1 MAGGPRRAA
10 GLTLRS
16 SRGGDKRSIIL
27 LLDTPRRPRIRLFA
41 LLVAALAVVSLTPL
55 LVTDRVLITRNR
67 ESLETMEKK
76 YTARSAS
83 AIADSIA
90 AFYRSTEEQLDTL
103 ADTMKF
109 SQALSGKNPFS
120 TVAASGILPDFV
132 KGRTTFL
139 ALRVIDH
146 EGHGGAIGPANLPTS
161 IDDEFRRGYLDARDG
176 RRYSGNPVQ
185 AAGFPA
191 SVVVLAEP
199 VMGESGES
207 LGVVE
212 GLVSWQPMEKQIEEE
227 ARQEIT
233 VTLLDHD
240 GRILIASKNRPKS
253 RPAGELVGDFRQSPA
268 RLTRAY
274 RSGGQTLLGSIVPV
288 DSPDWVVLVERDQRL
303 AFASVAEMTNQTI
316 FWSLLALGLAIAVGV
331 VMAARLAAP
340 IRALAE
346 QAHDIAE
353 GRYGQ
358 RVEIRGAAEIADLS
372 SSFNRMSGS
381 IERAMTDLQK
391 AARENHELFINSV
404 RALAAAIDAK
414 DPYTRGHSERVAR
427 YAVSIAKA
435 MELRPEEIRK
445 VKLSALLH
453 DVGKIGIDD
462 RILRK
467 PTALTDEEF
476 EVMKLHPSKGAAIMS
491 AIPQLA
497 DVVPGMRH
505 HHEKWEGGGYPDG
518 LKGEEIPLLAR
529 IVSVADTFD
538 AMTTTRPYQK
548 AMEISYVVNRIQS
561 LAGTRF
567 DKRVTDVLLRAYQ
580 NGDLVPI
587 PADAPAIRT
596 VA

>member
-1 MAGGPRRAA
+1 M
-10 GLTLRS
+10 
-16 SRGGDKRSIIL
+16 
-27 LLDTPRRPRIRLFA
+27 
-41 LLVAALAVVSLTPL
+41 AALAVVSLTPL
-55 LVTDRVLITRNR
+55 LITDRVLVGLNR

-83 AIADSIA
+83 AIAELIA
-90 AFYRSTEEQLDTL
+90 TFYRSSEEQLDTL

-109 SQALSGKNPFS
+109 AQALSGKNPFS
-120 TVAASGILPDFV
+120 TAAASGILPDFV

-146 EGHGGAIGPANLPTS
+146 EGHGGAIGPPKLAPV
-161 IDDEFRRGYLDARDG
+161 IDEEFRRGYLEAREG
-176 RRYSGNPVQ
+176 RRYSGNPVR
-185 AAGFPA
+185 APGFPA
-191 SVVVLAEP
+191 SVVALAEP
-199 VMGESGES
+199 VMGESGEN

-212 GLVSWQPMEKQIEEE
+212 GLVSWQPIERQIEDE
-227 ARQEIT
+227 ARQQIT
-233 VTLLDHD
+233 IALLDRE
-240 GRILIASKNRPKS
+240 GNILLASRNRPAS
-253 RPAGELVGDFRQSPA
+253 RPAGNLVTDYRQSPA

-274 RSGGQTLLGSIVPV
+274 LSGGEALLGSIVPV
-288 DSPDWVVLVERDQRL
+288 ESPDWAVLVERDQAL
-303 AFASVAEMTNQTI
+303 AFASVSEMTSQTLL
-316 FWSLLALGLAIAVGV
+316 WSLIALGLAIAVGI
-331 VMAARLAAP
+331 VMAMRLASP

-358 RVEIRGAAEIADLS
+358 RVEVRGAAEIADLS
-372 SSFNRMSGS
+372 SSFNRMSAS
-381 IERAMTDLQK
+381 IESAMTDLKK

-427 YAVSIAKA
+427 YAVSIARA
-435 MELRPEEIRK
+435 MELPAEEVRK
-445 VKLSALLH
+445 VRLSALLH

-476 EVMKLHPSKGAAIMS
+476 EIMKQHPSKGAAIMS
-491 AIPQLA
+491 AIPQLS
-497 DVVPGMRH
+497 DVVPGMKH

-548 AMEISYVVNRIQS
+548 AMEITYVVNRIQS

-567 DKRVTDVLLRAYQ
+567 DKRVTDVLLKAHQ
-580 NGDLVPI
+580 SGDLVPI
-587 PADAPAIRT
+587 PAETAVRT

>member
-1 MAGGPRRAA
+1 M
-10 GLTLRS
+10 
-16 SRGGDKRSIIL
+16 
-27 LLDTPRRPRIRLFA
+27 
-41 LLVAALAVVSLTPL
+41 VSLTPL
-55 LVTDRVLITRNR
+55 LVTDRVLISKNQ

-76 YTARSAS
+76 YTARSAA

-90 AFYRSTEEQLDTL
+90 AFYRSSEEQLETL

-120 TVAASGILPDFV
+120 TTAASGILPDFV
-132 KGRTTFL
+132 KGRSTFL
-139 ALRVIDH
+139 ALRVIDQ
-146 EGHGGAIGPANLPTS
+146 EGEGGSIGPPNLPPA
-161 IDDEFRRGYLDARDG
+161 IEQEFRRGYLEG
-176 RRYSGNPVQ
+176 RQGHRYSGNPVQ
-185 AAGFPA
+185 AKGFA
-191 SVVVLAEP
+191 SGVVVIAEP
-199 VMGESGES
+199 VSGESGENI
-207 LGVVE
+207 GVVE
-212 GLVSWQPMEKQIEEE
+212 GLVSWQPIERQIDEE

-233 VTLLDHD
+233 VTILDRE
-240 GRILIASKNRPKS
+240 GNILFASKNRPAS
-253 RPAGELVGDFRQSPA
+253 RPAGNLVIDYRQSPQQA

-274 RSGGQTLLGSIVPV
+274 RSGGEALLGSIVPV
-288 DSPDWVVLVERDQRL
+288 DAPDWAVLVERDQRL
-303 AFASVAEMTNQTI
+303 AFASVDEMTRQTI
-316 FWSLLALGLAIAVGV
+316 LWSLFALALAIGVGV
-331 VMAARLAAP
+331 VMAIRLASP

-358 RVEIRGAAEIADLS
+358 RVEVRGAAEIADLS
-372 SSFNRMSGS
+372 SSFNRMSES
-381 IERAMTDLQK
+381 IDRAMGDLKK

-427 YAVSIAKA
+427 YAVSIARA
-435 MELRPEEIRK
+435 MELPPEEVRK
-445 VKLSALLH
+445 VRLSALLH

-476 EVMKLHPSKGAAIMS
+476 EVMKTHPVKGAAIMS
-491 AIPQLA
+491 AIPQLS
-497 DVVPGMRH
+497 DVVPGMKH

-548 AMEISYVVNRIQS
+548 AMEISYVIQRIQS

-567 DKRVTDVLLRAYQ
+567 DKRITDVLVKAYR
-580 NGDLVPI
+580 NGDLL
-587 PADAPAIRT
+587 PATADTGASVRT

>member
-1 MAGGPRRAA
+1 
-10 GLTLRS
+10 
-16 SRGGDKRSIIL
+16 
-27 LLDTPRRPRIRLFA
+27 LDTPLRPRIRLFA

-55 LVTDRVLITRNR
+55 LVTDRVLISKNQ

-76 YTARSAS
+76 YTARSAA
-83 AIADSIA
+83 AIADSISS
-90 AFYRSTEEQLDTL
+90 FYRSSEEQLATL

-120 TVAASGILPDFV
+120 TASSSGILPDFV
-132 KGRTTFL
+132 KGRSTFL
-139 ALRVIDH
+139 ALRVIDR
-146 EGHGGAIGPANLPTS
+146 EGVGGSIGPHNLAPA
-161 IDDEFRRGYLDARDG
+161 IEQEFRRGYLEGRDG
-176 RRYSGNPVQ
+176 RRYSGNPVV
-185 AAGFPA
+185 AKGFPA
-191 SVVVLAEP
+191 AVVVIAEP
-199 VMGESGES
+199 VSGESGENI
-207 LGVVE
+207 GVVE
-212 GLVSWQPMEKQIEEE
+212 GLVSWQPIERQIDEE

-233 VTLLDHD
+233 VTLLDRE
-240 GRILIASKNRPKS
+240 GNILFASRNRPSS
-253 RPAGELVGDFRQSPA
+253 RPAGNLVVDYRQSPQQA

-274 RSGGQTLLGSIVPV
+274 RSGGETLLGSIVPV
-288 DSPDWVVLVERDQRL
+288 DAPDWAVLVERDQRL
-303 AFASVAEMTNQTI
+303 AFASVDEMTRQTI
-316 FWSLLALGLAIAVGV
+316 LWSLFALALAIGVGI
-331 VMAARLAAP
+331 VMAIRLASP

-358 RVEIRGAAEIADLS
+358 RVEVRGAAEIADLS
-372 SSFNRMSGS
+372 SSFNRMSES
-381 IERAMTDLQK
+381 IDRAMGDLQK

-427 YAVSIAKA
+427 YAVSIARA
-435 MELRPEEIRK
+435 MELPPEEVRN
-445 VKLSALLH
+445 VRLSALLH

-476 EVMKLHPSKGAAIMS
+476 EVMKTHPVKGAAIMS
-491 AIPQLA
+491 AIPQLS
-497 DVVPGMRH
+497 DVVPGMKH
-505 HHEKWEGGGYPDG
+505 HHEKWEGGGYPDD

-548 AMEISYVVNRIQS
+548 AMEISYVIQRIQS

-567 DKRVTDVLLRAYQ
+567 DKRITDVLVKAYK
-580 NGDLVPI
+580 NGDLLPST
-587 PADAPAIRT
+587 ADTGASVRT

>member
-1 MAGGPRRAA
+1 
-10 GLTLRS
+10 
-16 SRGGDKRSIIL
+16 
-27 LLDTPRRPRIRLFA
+27 LDTPRRPRIRLFA
-41 LLVAALAVVSLTPL
+41 LLVAALAVVSLAPL
-55 LVTDRVLITRNR
+55 LVTDRVLISRNR

-90 AFYRSTEEQLDTL
+90 AFYRSTEDQLDTL

-120 TVAASGILPDFV
+120 TAAASGILPDFV

-139 ALRVIDH
+139 AIRVIDH
-146 EGHGGAIGPANLPTS
+146 EGHGGAIGPANLPPS
-161 IDDEFRRGYLDARDG
+161 IEEEFRRGYLEARDA

-185 AAGFPA
+185 APGFPA
-191 SVVVLAEP
+191 SVVVLGEP
-199 VMGESGES
+199 VLGESGES

-233 VTLLDHD
+233 VTLLDHE
-240 GRILIASKNRPKS
+240 GHVLLASKNRPKS
-253 RPAGELVGDFRQSPA
+253 RPVGDLVTDFRQSPA

-274 RSGGQTLLGSIVPV
+274 RSGGQALLGSIVPV
-288 DSPDWVVLVERDQRL
+288 DSPDWAVLVERDQGL
-303 AFASVAEMTNQTI
+303 AFASVAEMTEQTI
-316 FWSLLALGLAIAVGV
+316 LWSLLALALAISVGV
-331 VMAARLAAP
+331 AMAARLAAP
-340 IRALAE
+340 IRELAK

-353 GRYGQ
+353 GRYG
-358 RVEIRGAAEIADLS
+358 RRAEIRGAAEIADLS
-372 SSFNRMSGS
+372 TSFNRMSDS
-381 IERAMTDLQK
+381 IESAMADLQK
-391 AARENHELFINSV
+391 AAKENHELFINSV

-427 YAVSIAKA
+427 YAASIARA
-435 MELRPEEIRK
+435 MELPPEEVRK
-445 VKLSALLH
+445 VRLSALLH

-476 EVMKLHPSKGAAIMS
+476 EVMKQHPAKGAAIMA
-491 AIPQLA
+491 AIPQLK
-497 DVVPGMRH
+497 DVIPGMRH

-518 LKGEEIPLLAR
+518 LKGEAIPLIAR
-529 IVSVADTFD
+529 VVSVADTFD

-567 DKRVTDVLLRAYQ
+567 DKRITDVLLRAYQ
-580 NGDLVPI
+580 NGDLVPVS
-587 PADAPAIRT
+587 ADAAAIRT

>member
-1 MAGGPRRAA
+1 V
-10 GLTLRS
+10 
-16 SRGGDKRSIIL
+16 
-27 LLDTPRRPRIRLFA
+27 LDIPHRPRLRLFA

-55 LVTDRVLITRNR
+55 LVTDRVLIGKNR

-76 YTARSAS
+76 YTARSAA

-90 AFYRSTEEQLDTL
+90 RFYRSSEEQLDTL
-103 ADTMKF
+103 SDTMKF

-120 TVAASGILPDFV
+120 TAAASGILPDFV

-146 EGHGGAIGPANLPTS
+146 EGHGGAIGPPNLPPS
-161 IDDEFRRGYLDARDG
+161 IDEEFRRGYLDARDG
-176 RRYSGNPVQ
+176 HRYSGNPVQ
-185 AAGFPA
+185 AKGFPA
-191 SVVVLAEP
+191 SVVALAEP
-199 VMGESGES
+199 VMAESGEN

-212 GLVSWQPMEKQIEEE
+212 GLVSWQPIERQIEDES
-227 ARQEIT
+227 RQEIT
-233 VTLLDHD
+233 VTVLDREGNVLL
-240 GRILIASKNRPKS
+240 ASKNRPRG
-253 RPAGELVGDFRQSPA
+253 RPAGELVADFRQSPA

-274 RSGGQTLLGSIVPV
+274 HSGTEALLGSIVPV
-288 DSPDWVVLVERDQRL
+288 DAPDWAVLVERDQRL
-303 AFASVAEMTNQTI
+303 AFASVSEMTNQTI
-316 FWSLLALGLAIAVGV
+316 FWSLLALVLAIAVGV
-331 VMAARLAAP
+331 LMAVRLASP

-358 RVEIRGAAEIADLS
+358 RVEVRGTAEIADLS
-372 SSFNRMSGS
+372 SSFNRMSES
-381 IERAMTDLQK
+381 IERAMTDLKK

-427 YAVSIAKA
+427 YAVSIARA
-435 MELRPEEIRK
+435 MELPPEEIRK
-445 VKLSALLH
+445 VRLSALLH

-476 EVMKLHPSKGAAIMS
+476 ELMKQHPSKGAAIMS
-491 AIPQLA
+491 VIPQLS
-497 DVVPGMRH
+497 DVIPGMKH

-518 LKGEEIPLLAR
+518 LKGEEIPMLAR

-548 AMEISYVVNRIQS
+548 AMELSYVVNRIQS

-567 DKRVTDVLLRAYQ
+567 DQRITDVLRKAYQ
-580 NGDLVPI
+580 NGDLVPFQ
-587 PADAPAIRT
+587 AEAQVRT

>member
-1 MAGGPRRAA
+1 M
-10 GLTLRS
+10 
-16 SRGGDKRSIIL
+16 
-27 LLDTPRRPRIRLFA
+27 DTSLRPRIRLFA

-55 LVTDRVLITRNR
+55 LVTDRVLISWNR

-83 AIADSIA
+83 AIADSIS
-90 AFYRSTEEQLDTL
+90 AFYRSSEEQLETL

-120 TVAASGILPDFV
+120 TTAASGILPDFV
-132 KGRTTFL
+132 KGRSTFL
-139 ALRVIDH
+139 ALRVIDQ
-146 EGHGGAIGPANLPTS
+146 EGQGGAIGPRNLPAAVEQ
-161 IDDEFRRGYLDARDG
+161 EFRRGYLQGRDG
-176 RRYSGNPVQ
+176 QRYSGNPVQ
-185 AAGFPA
+185 APGFSS
-191 SVVVLAEP
+191 SVVVIAEP
-199 VMGESGES
+199 VAGESGENI
-207 LGVVE
+207 GVVE
-212 GLVSWQPMEKQIEEE
+212 GLVSWQPIERQIDEE

-233 VTLLDHD
+233 VALLDHD
-240 GRILIASKNRPKS
+240 GNILLASKNRPAS
-253 RPAGELVGDFRQSPA
+253 RPAGSLFADFRQSPSRV
-268 RLTRAY
+268 RLTRAD
-274 RSGGQTLLGSIVPV
+274 RSAGQSVLGSIVPV
-288 DSPDWVVLVERDQRL
+288 ESPDWAVLVERDQRL
-303 AFASVAEMTNQTI
+303 AFASVDEMTRQTI
-316 FWSLLALGLAIAVGV
+316 FWSLLALGLAIGVGV
-331 VMAARLAAP
+331 VMAIRLASP

-358 RVEIRGAAEIADLS
+358 RVEVRGAAEIADLS
-372 SSFNRMSGS
+372 SSFNRMSES
-381 IERAMTDLQK
+381 IERAMTDLKK

-427 YAVSIAKA
+427 YAVSIARA
-435 MELRPEEIRK
+435 MDLPPEEVRK
-445 VKLSALLH
+445 VRLSALLH

-476 EVMKLHPSKGAAIMS
+476 EVMKTHPAKGAAIMS

-497 DVVPGMRH
+497 DVVPGMKH

-548 AMEISYVVNRIQS
+548 AMEITYVIGRIQS

-567 DKRVTDVLLRAYQ
+567 DKRITDVLVKAYQ
-580 NGDLVPI
+580 NGDLLPST
-587 PADAPAIRT
+587 ADTGSAVRT

>member
-1 MAGGPRRAA
+1 M
-10 GLTLRS
+10 
-16 SRGGDKRSIIL
+16 
-27 LLDTPRRPRIRLFA
+27 
-41 LLVAALAVVSLTPL
+41 AALAVVSLTPL
-55 LVTDRVLITRNR
+55 LITDRVLVGLNR

-83 AIADSIA
+83 AIAELIA
-90 AFYRSTEEQLDTL
+90 TFYRSSEEQLDTL

-109 SQALSGKNPFS
+109 AQALSGKNPFS
-120 TVAASGILPDFV
+120 TAAASGILPDFV

-146 EGHGGAIGPANLPTS
+146 EGHGGAIGPPKLAPV
-161 IDDEFRRGYLDARDG
+161 IDEEFRRGYLEAREG
-176 RRYSGNPVQ
+176 RRYSGNPVR
-185 AAGFPA
+185 APGFPA
-191 SVVVLAEP
+191 SVVALAEP
-199 VMGESGES
+199 VMGESGEN

-212 GLVSWQPMEKQIEEE
+212 GLVSWQPIERQIEDE
-227 ARQEIT
+227 ARQQIT
-233 VTLLDHD
+233 IALLDRE
-240 GRILIASKNRPKS
+240 GNILLASRNRPAS
-253 RPAGELVGDFRQSPA
+253 RPAGNLVTDYRQSPA

-274 RSGGQTLLGSIVPV
+274 LSGGEALLGSIVPV
-288 DSPDWVVLVERDQRL
+288 ESPDWAVLVERDQAL
-303 AFASVAEMTNQTI
+303 AFASVSEMTSQTLL
-316 FWSLLALGLAIAVGV
+316 WSLIALGLAIAVGI
-331 VMAARLAAP
+331 VMAMRLASP

-358 RVEIRGAAEIADLS
+358 RVEVRGAAEIADLS
-372 SSFNRMSGS
+372 SSFNRMSAS
-381 IERAMTDLQK
+381 IESAMTDLKK

-427 YAVSIAKA
+427 YAVSIARA
-435 MELRPEEIRK
+435 MELPAEEVRK
-445 VKLSALLH
+445 VRLSALLH

-476 EVMKLHPSKGAAIMS
+476 EVMKQHPSKGAAIMS
-491 AIPQLA
+491 AIPQLS
-497 DVVPGMRH
+497 DVVPGMKH

-548 AMEISYVVNRIQS
+548 AMEITYVVNRIQS

-567 DKRVTDVLLRAYQ
+567 DKRVTDVLLKAHQ
-580 NGDLVPI
+580 SGDLVPI
-587 PADAPAIRT
+587 PAETAVRT

>member
-1 MAGGPRRAA
+1 M
-10 GLTLRS
+10 
-16 SRGGDKRSIIL
+16 
-27 LLDTPRRPRIRLFA
+27 
-41 LLVAALAVVSLTPL
+41 VSLTPL
-55 LVTDRVLITRNR
+55 LVTDRVLISKNQ

-83 AIADSIA
+83 AIADSISS
-90 AFYRSTEEQLDTL
+90 FYRSSEEQLETL

-120 TVAASGILPDFV
+120 TAAASGILPDFV
-132 KGRTTFL
+132 KGRSTFL
-139 ALRVIDH
+139 ALRVIDQ
-146 EGHGGAIGPANLPTS
+146 EGQGGAIGPPNLPPT
-161 IDDEFRRGYLDARDG
+161 IEQEFRRGYLDGRDG
-176 RRYSGNPVQ
+176 RRYSGNPVN
-185 AAGFPA
+185 ARGFPSA
-191 SVVVLAEP
+191 VVVIAEP
-199 VMGESGES
+199 VSGESGEKI
-207 LGVVE
+207 GVVE
-212 GLVSWQPMEKQIEEE
+212 GLVSWQPIERQIDEE

-233 VTLLDHD
+233 VTLLDRE
-240 GRILIASKNRPKS
+240 GNILFASKNRPPS
-253 RPAGELVGDFRQSPA
+253 RPAGNLVIDYRQSPQQS

-274 RSGGQTLLGSIVPV
+274 LSGGEALLGSIVPV
-288 DSPDWVVLVERDQRL
+288 ESPDWAVLVERDQRL
-303 AFASVAEMTNQTI
+303 AFASVDQMTRQTI
-316 FWSLLALGLAIAVGV
+316 LWSLFALALAIGVGV
-331 VMAARLAAP
+331 VMAIRLASP

-358 RVEIRGAAEIADLS
+358 RVEVRGAAEIADLS
-372 SSFNRMSGS
+372 SSFNRMSES
-381 IERAMTDLQK
+381 IDRAMGDLKK

-427 YAVSIAKA
+427 YAVSIARA
-435 MELRPEEIRK
+435 MELPPEEVRK
-445 VKLSALLH
+445 VRLSALLH

-467 PTALTDEEF
+467 PTALTDDEF
-476 EVMKLHPSKGAAIMS
+476 EVMKTHPVKGAAIMS

-497 DVVPGMRH
+497 DVVPGMKH

-548 AMEISYVVNRIQS
+548 AMEISYVIQRIQS

-567 DKRVTDVLLRAYQ
+567 DKRITDVLVKAYK
-580 NGDLVPI
+580 NGDLLPST
-587 PADAPAIRT
+587 ADTASSVRT

>member
-1 MAGGPRRAA
+1 
-10 GLTLRS
+10 
-16 SRGGDKRSIIL
+16 
-27 LLDTPRRPRIRLFA
+27 LDTSRRPRLRLFA

-55 LVTDRVLITRNR
+55 LITDRVLVGLNR

-83 AIADSIA
+83 AIAELIA
-90 AFYRSTEEQLDTL
+90 TFYRSSEEQLDTL

-109 SQALSGKNPFS
+109 AQALSGKNPFS
-120 TVAASGILPDFV
+120 TAAASGILPDFV

-146 EGHGGAIGPANLPTS
+146 EGHGGAIGPAKLPAVV
-161 IDDEFRRGYLDARDG
+161 DEEFRRGYLEAREG
-176 RRYSGNPVQ
+176 RRYSGNPVR
-185 AAGFPA
+185 APGFPA
-191 SVVVLAEP
+191 SVVALAEP
-199 VMGESGES
+199 VMGESGEN

-212 GLVSWQPMEKQIEEE
+212 GLVSWQPIERQIEDE
-227 ARQEIT
+227 ARQQIAIA
-233 VTLLDHD
+233 LLDRE
-240 GRILIASKNRPKS
+240 GNILLASRNRPAS
-253 RPAGELVGDFRQSPA
+253 RPAGNLVTDYRQSPA

-274 RSGGQTLLGSIVPV
+274 LSGGEALLGSIVPV
-288 DSPDWVVLVERDQRL
+288 ESPDWAVLVERDQAL
-303 AFASVAEMTNQTI
+303 AFASVSEMTNQTI
-316 FWSLLALGLAIAVGV
+316 LWSLIALGLAIAVGI
-331 VMAARLAAP
+331 VMAMRLASP

-358 RVEIRGAAEIADLS
+358 RVEVRGAAEIADLS
-372 SSFNRMSGS
+372 SSFNRMSAS
-381 IERAMTDLQK
+381 IESAMTDLKK

-427 YAVSIAKA
+427 YAVSIARA
-435 MELRPEEIRK
+435 MELPPEEVRK
-445 VKLSALLH
+445 VRLSALLH

-476 EVMKLHPSKGAAIMS
+476 EVMKQHPSKGAAIMS

-497 DVVPGMRH
+497 DVVPGMKH

-548 AMEISYVVNRIQS
+548 AMEITFVVNRIQS

-567 DKRVTDVLLRAYQ
+567 DRRVTDVLLKAHQ
-580 NGDLVPI
+580 SGELVPV
-587 PADAPAIRT
+587 PAETAVRT

>member
-1 MAGGPRRAA
+1 
-10 GLTLRS
+10 
-16 SRGGDKRSIIL
+16 
-27 LLDTPRRPRIRLFA
+27 LDTPIRPRIRLFA

-55 LVTDRVLITRNR
+55 LVTDRVLISKNQ

-76 YTARSAS
+76 YTARSAAALAD
-83 AIADSIA
+83 AISS
-90 AFYRSTEEQLDTL
+90 FYRSSEEQLATL

-120 TVAASGILPDFV
+120 TAASSGILPDFV
-132 KGRTTFL
+132 KGRSTFL
-139 ALRVIDH
+139 ALRVIDR
-146 EGHGGAIGPANLPTS
+146 EGEGGSIGPPNLAPA
-161 IDDEFRRGYLDARDG
+161 IEQEFRRGYLEGREG
-176 RRYSGNPVQ
+176 RRYSGNPVV
-185 AAGFPA
+185 AKGFPA
-191 SVVVLAEP
+191 AVVAIAEP
-199 VMGESGES
+199 VSGESGENI
-207 LGVVE
+207 GVVE
-212 GLVSWQPMEKQIEEE
+212 GLVSWLPIERQIDEE

-233 VTLLDHD
+233 VTLLDRE
-240 GRILIASKNRPKS
+240 GNILFASKNRPPS
-253 RPAGELVGDFRQSPA
+253 RPAGNLVVDYRQSPQQA

-274 RSGGQTLLGSIVPV
+274 RSAGELLLGSIVPV
-288 DSPDWVVLVERDQRL
+288 DAPDWAVLVERDQHL
-303 AFASVAEMTNQTI
+303 AFASVDEMTRQTI
-316 FWSLLALGLAIAVGV
+316 LWSLFALVLAIGVGI
-331 VMAARLAAP
+331 VMAIRLASP

-358 RVEIRGAAEIADLS
+358 RVEVRGAAEIADLS
-372 SSFNRMSGS
+372 SSFNRMSES
-381 IERAMTDLQK
+381 IDRAMGDLKK

-427 YAVSIAKA
+427 YAVSIARA
-435 MELRPEEIRK
+435 MELPPEEVRK
-445 VKLSALLH
+445 VRLSALLH

-467 PTALTDEEF
+467 PTALTDDEF
-476 EVMKLHPSKGAAIMS
+476 EVMKTHPVKGAAIMS

-497 DVVPGMRH
+497 DVVPGMKH

-518 LKGEEIPLLAR
+518 LKGEKIPLLAR

-548 AMEISYVVNRIQS
+548 AMEISYVIQRIQS

-567 DKRVTDVLLRAYQ
+567 DKRITDVLVKAYR
-580 NGDLVPI
+580 NGDLLPSTVDTG
-587 PADAPAIRT
+587 ASVRT

>member
-1 MAGGPRRAA
+1 
-10 GLTLRS
+10 
-16 SRGGDKRSIIL
+16 
-27 LLDTPRRPRIRLFA
+27 
-41 LLVAALAVVSLTPL
+41 VVSLTPL
-55 LVTDRVLITRNR
+55 LITDRVLIGQNR

-76 YTARSAS
+76 YTARSAA
-83 AIADSIA
+83 AIAELIA
-90 AFYRSTEEQLDTL
+90 TFYRSSEEQLDTL

-120 TVAASGILPDFV
+120 TAAASGILPDFV

-146 EGHGGAIGPANLPTS
+146 EGHGGAIGPPNLPPS
-161 IDDEFRRGYLDARDG
+161 IDEEFRRGYLAARDG

-185 AAGFPA
+185 AHGFPA
-191 SVVVLAEP
+191 SVVALAEP
-199 VMGESGES
+199 VMGESGEN

-212 GLVSWQPMEKQIEEE
+212 GLVSWQPIEKQIEDE
-227 ARQEIT
+227 ARQQIT
-233 VTLLDHD
+233 VALLDRE
-240 GRILIASKNRPKS
+240 GNILLSSRNRPSS
-253 RPAGELVGDFRQSPA
+253 RPAGTLVTDYRQSPA

-274 RSGGQTLLGSIVPV
+274 RSNGEFLLGSIVPV
-288 DSPDWVVLVERDQRL
+288 ESPDWAVLVERDQAL
-303 AFASVAEMTNQTI
+303 AFASVSQMTRQTLL
-316 FWSLLALGLAIAVGV
+316 WSLIALGLAITVGII
-331 VMAARLAAP
+331 MAMRLASP

-358 RVEIRGAAEIADLS
+358 RVEVRGAAEIADLS
-372 SSFNRMSGS
+372 SSFNRMSAS
-381 IERAMTDLQK
+381 IESAMTDLQK

-427 YAVSIAKA
+427 YAVSIARA
-435 MELRPEEIRK
+435 MELRPEEVRK
-445 VKLSALLH
+445 VRLSALLH

-476 EVMKLHPSKGAAIMS
+476 EVMKQHPSKGAAIMS
-491 AIPQLA
+491 AIPQLS
-497 DVVPGMRH
+497 DVVPGMKH

-518 LKGEEIPLLAR
+518 LKGEDIPLLAR

-548 AMEISYVVNRIQS
+548 AMEISYVVGRIQS

-567 DKRVTDVLLRAYQ
+567 DKRITDVLLKAYE
-580 NGDLVPI
+580 NGDLVPVSTDT
-587 PADAPAIRT
+587 AVRT

>member
-1 MAGGPRRAA
+1 MPGSGTPDPAPIRPVR
-10 GLTLRS
+10 
-16 SRGGDKRSIIL
+16 RSIIHS
-27 LLDTPRRPRIRLFA
+27 LDTSRRPRLRLFA

-55 LVTDRVLITRNR
+55 LITDRVLVGLNR

-83 AIADSIA
+83 AIAELIA
-90 AFYRSTEEQLDTL
+90 TFYRSSEEQLDTL

-109 SQALSGKNPFS
+109 AQALSGKNPFS
-120 TVAASGILPDFV
+120 TAAASGILPDFV

-146 EGHGGAIGPANLPTS
+146 EGHGGAIGPAKLPAVV
-161 IDDEFRRGYLDARDG
+161 DEEFRRGYLEAREG
-176 RRYSGNPVQ
+176 RRYSGNPVR
-185 AAGFPA
+185 APGFPA
-191 SVVVLAEP
+191 SVVALAEP
-199 VMGESGES
+199 VMGESGEN

-212 GLVSWQPMEKQIEEE
+212 GLVSWQPIERQIEDE
-227 ARQEIT
+227 ARQQIAIA
-233 VTLLDHD
+233 LLDRE
-240 GRILIASKNRPKS
+240 GNILLASRNRPAS
-253 RPAGELVGDFRQSPA
+253 RPAGNLVTDYRQSPA

-274 RSGGQTLLGSIVPV
+274 LSGGEALLGSIVPV
-288 DSPDWVVLVERDQRL
+288 ESPDWAVLVERDQAL
-303 AFASVAEMTNQTI
+303 AFASVSEMTNQTI
-316 FWSLLALGLAIAVGV
+316 LWSLIALGLAIAVGI
-331 VMAARLAAP
+331 VMAMRLASP

-358 RVEIRGAAEIADLS
+358 RVEVRGAAEIADLS
-372 SSFNRMSGS
+372 SSFNRMSAS
-381 IERAMTDLQK
+381 IESAMTDLKK

-427 YAVSIAKA
+427 YAVSIARA
-435 MELRPEEIRK
+435 MELPPEEVRK
-445 VKLSALLH
+445 VRLSALLH

-476 EVMKLHPSKGAAIMS
+476 EVMKQHPSKGAAIMS

-497 DVVPGMRH
+497 DVVPGMKH

-548 AMEISYVVNRIQS
+548 AMEITFVVNRIQS

-567 DKRVTDVLLRAYQ
+567 DRRVTDVLLKAHQ
-580 NGDLVPI
+580 SGELVPV
-587 PADAPAIRT
+587 PAETAVRT

>member
-1 MAGGPRRAA
+1 
-10 GLTLRS
+10 
-16 SRGGDKRSIIL
+16 
-27 LLDTPRRPRIRLFA
+27 
-41 LLVAALAVVSLTPL
+41 VVSLTPL
-55 LVTDRVLITRNR
+55 LVTDRVLIARNR

-76 YTARSAS
+76 YTARSAA
-83 AIADSIA
+83 AIADSIS
-90 AFYRSTEEQLDTL
+90 AFYRSSEEQLDTL

-120 TVAASGILPDFV
+120 TAAASGILPDFV
-132 KGRTTFL
+132 KGRSTFL

-146 EGHGGAIGPANLPTS
+146 EGQGGAIGPPSLPAA
-161 IDDEFRRGYLDARDG
+161 IDQEFRRGYLEAREG
-176 RRYSGNPVQ
+176 GRYSGYPVQ
-185 AAGFPA
+185 AKGFA
-191 SVVVLAEP
+191 TSVVVIAEP
-199 VMGESGES
+199 VSGESGENI
-207 LGVVE
+207 GVVE
-212 GLVSWQPMEKQIEEE
+212 GLVSWEPIERQIEEE

-233 VTLLDHD
+233 VAILDRDGNILLS
-240 GRILIASKNRPKS
+240 SKNRPAS
-253 RPAGELVGDFRQSPA
+253 RPAGSLVADYRQSPA

-274 RSGGQTLLGSIVPV
+274 RSGGQALLGSIVPV
-288 DSPDWVVLVERDQRL
+288 DAPDWAVLVERDQRL
-303 AFASVAEMTNQTI
+303 AFASVDEMTRQTI
-316 FWSLLALGLAIAVGV
+316 LWSLLALGLAIGVGV
-331 VMAARLAAP
+331 VMAMRLASP

-358 RVEIRGAAEIADLS
+358 RVEVRGAAEIADLS
-372 SSFNRMSGS
+372 SSFNRMSES
-381 IERAMTDLQK
+381 IERAMTDLKK

-427 YAVSIAKA
+427 YAVSIARA
-435 MELRPEEIRK
+435 MDLAPEEVRK
-445 VKLSALLH
+445 VRLSALLH

-467 PTALTDEEF
+467 PTALTDDEF
-476 EVMKLHPSKGAAIMS
+476 EVMKTHPAKGAAIMS
-491 AIPQLA
+491 AIPQLS
-497 DVVPGMRH
+497 DVVPGMKH

-548 AMEISYVVNRIQS
+548 AMAITYVIDRIQS

-567 DKRVTDVLLRAYQ
+567 DKRITDVLVKAYQ
-580 NGDLVPI
+580 NGDLL
-587 PADAPAIRT
+587 PATGDTGTAAVRT

>member
-1 MAGGPRRAA
+1 
-10 GLTLRS
+10 
-16 SRGGDKRSIIL
+16 
-27 LLDTPRRPRIRLFA
+27 LDTPLRPRIRLFA

-55 LVTDRVLITRNR
+55 LVTDRVLISKNQ

-76 YTARSAS
+76 YTARSAA
-83 AIADSIA
+83 AIADSISS
-90 AFYRSTEEQLDTL
+90 FYRSSEEQLATL

-120 TVAASGILPDFV
+120 TASSSGILPDFV
-132 KGRTTFL
+132 KGRSTFL
-139 ALRVIDH
+139 ALRVIDR
-146 EGHGGAIGPANLPTS
+146 EGVGGSIGPPNLAPA
-161 IDDEFRRGYLDARDG
+161 IEQEFRRGYLEGRDG
-176 RRYSGNPVQ
+176 RRYSGNPVV
-185 AAGFPA
+185 AKGFPA
-191 SVVVLAEP
+191 AVVVIAEP
-199 VMGESGES
+199 VSGESGENI
-207 LGVVE
+207 GVVE
-212 GLVSWQPMEKQIEEE
+212 GLVSWQPIERQIDEE

-233 VTLLDHD
+233 VTLLDRE
-240 GRILIASKNRPKS
+240 GNILFASRNRPSS
-253 RPAGELVGDFRQSPA
+253 RPAGNLVVDYRQSPQQA

-274 RSGGQTLLGSIVPV
+274 RSGGETLLGSIVPV
-288 DSPDWVVLVERDQRL
+288 DAPDWAVLVERDQRL
-303 AFASVAEMTNQTI
+303 AFASVDEMTRQTI
-316 FWSLLALGLAIAVGV
+316 LWSLFALALAIGVGI
-331 VMAARLAAP
+331 VMAIRLASP

-358 RVEIRGAAEIADLS
+358 RVEVRGAAEIADLS
-372 SSFNRMSGS
+372 SSFNRMSES
-381 IERAMTDLQK
+381 IDRAMGDLQK

-427 YAVSIAKA
+427 YAVSIARA
-435 MELRPEEIRK
+435 MELPPEEVRK
-445 VKLSALLH
+445 VRLSALLH

-476 EVMKLHPSKGAAIMS
+476 EVMKTHPVKGAAIMS
-491 AIPQLA
+491 AIPQLS
-497 DVVPGMRH
+497 DVVPGMKH
-505 HHEKWEGGGYPDG
+505 HHEKWEGGGYPDD
-518 LKGEEIPLLAR
+518 LKGEEIPLLPR

-548 AMEISYVVNRIQS
+548 AMEISYVIQRIQS

-567 DKRVTDVLLRAYQ
+567 DKRITDVLVKAYK
-580 NGDLVPI
+580 NGDLLPST
-587 PADAPAIRT
+587 ADTGASVRT

>member
-1 MAGGPRRAA
+1 
-10 GLTLRS
+10 
-16 SRGGDKRSIIL
+16 
-27 LLDTPRRPRIRLFA
+27 LDTSRRPRLRLFA

-55 LVTDRVLITRNR
+55 LITDRVLVGLNR

-83 AIADSIA
+83 AIAELIA
-90 AFYRSTEEQLDTL
+90 TFYRSSEEQLDTL

-109 SQALSGKNPFS
+109 AQALSGKNPFS
-120 TVAASGILPDFV
+120 TAAASGILPDFV

-146 EGHGGAIGPANLPTS
+146 EGHGGAIGPAKLPAVV
-161 IDDEFRRGYLDARDG
+161 DEEFRRGYLEAREG
-176 RRYSGNPVQ
+176 RRYSGNPVR
-185 AAGFPA
+185 APGFPA
-191 SVVVLAEP
+191 SVVALAEP
-199 VMGESGES
+199 VMGESGEN

-212 GLVSWQPMEKQIEEE
+212 GLVSWQPIERQIADE
-227 ARQEIT
+227 ARQQIT
-233 VTLLDHD
+233 IALLDRE
-240 GRILIASKNRPKS
+240 GNILLASRNRPAS
-253 RPAGELVGDFRQSPA
+253 RPAGNLVTDYRQSPA

-274 RSGGQTLLGSIVPV
+274 LSGGEALLGSIVPV
-288 DSPDWVVLVERDQRL
+288 ESPDWAVLVERDQAL
-303 AFASVAEMTNQTI
+303 AFASVSEMTNQTI
-316 FWSLLALGLAIAVGV
+316 LWSLIALGLAIAVGI
-331 VMAARLAAP
+331 VMAMRLASP

-358 RVEIRGAAEIADLS
+358 RVEVRGAAEIADLS
-372 SSFNRMSGS
+372 SSFNRMSAS
-381 IERAMTDLQK
+381 IESAMTDLKK

-427 YAVSIAKA
+427 YAVSIARA
-435 MELRPEEIRK
+435 MELPPEEVRK
-445 VKLSALLH
+445 VRLSALLH

-476 EVMKLHPSKGAAIMS
+476 EVMKQHPSKGAAIMS

-497 DVVPGMRH
+497 DVVPGMKH

-529 IVSVADTFD
+529 IVTVADTFD

-548 AMEISYVVNRIQS
+548 AMEITYVVNRIQS

-567 DKRVTDVLLRAYQ
+567 DKRITDVLLKAHQ
-580 NGDLVPI
+580 SGELVPI
-587 PADAPAIRT
+587 PAETAVRT

>member
-1 MAGGPRRAA
+1 M
-10 GLTLRS
+10 
-16 SRGGDKRSIIL
+16 
-27 LLDTPRRPRIRLFA
+27 
-41 LLVAALAVVSLTPL
+41 VSLTPL
-55 LVTDRVLITRNR
+55 LVTDRVLISQNR

-76 YTARSAS
+76 YTARSA
-83 AIADSIA
+83 AGIADSIS
-90 AFYRSTEEQLDTL
+90 AFYRSSEEQLATL

-120 TVAASGILPDFV
+120 TTAASGILPDFV
-132 KGRTTFL
+132 KGRSTFL
-139 ALRVIDH
+139 ALRVIDQ
-146 EGHGGAIGPANLPTS
+146 EGQGGAIGPPNLPPA
-161 IDDEFRRGYLDARDG
+161 IEQEFRRGYLEGRDG
-176 RRYSGNPVQ
+176 RRYSSNPVQ
-185 AAGFPA
+185 ARGFA
-191 SVVVLAEP
+191 SSVVVIAEP
-199 VMGESGES
+199 VSGESGETI
-207 LGVVE
+207 GVVE
-212 GLVSWQPMEKQIEEE
+212 GLVSWQPIERQIEEE

-233 VTLLDHD
+233 VALLDHE
-240 GRILIASKNRPKS
+240 GNILLASKNRPAS
-253 RPAGELVGDFRQSPA
+253 RPAGNLVADYRQSPA

-274 RSGGQTLLGSIVPV
+274 RSGGEALLGSIVPV
-288 DSPDWVVLVERDQRL
+288 EAPDWAVLVERDQRL
-303 AFASVAEMTNQTI
+303 AFASVDEMTRQTI
-316 FWSLLALGLAIAVGV
+316 FWSLLALALAIGVGV
-331 VMAARLAAP
+331 VVAMRLASP

-346 QAHDIAE
+346 QAHEIAE
-353 GRYGQ
+353 GRYGH
-358 RVEIRGAAEIADLS
+358 RAEVRGAAEIADLS
-372 SSFNRMSGS
+372 SSFNRMSES
-381 IERAMTDLQK
+381 IERAMADLKK

-427 YAVSIAKA
+427 YAVSIARA
-435 MELRPEEIRK
+435 MELPPEEVRK
-445 VKLSALLH
+445 VRLSALLH

-476 EVMKLHPSKGAAIMS
+476 EVMKTHPAKGAAIMS

-497 DVVPGMRH
+497 DVVPGMKH

-548 AMEISYVVNRIQS
+548 AMQITYVINRIQS

-567 DKRVTDVLLRAYQ
+567 DRRITDVLVKAYQ
-580 NGDLVPI
+580 NGDLL
-587 PADAPAIRT
+587 PATADTGSAVRT

>member
-1 MAGGPRRAA
+1 
-10 GLTLRS
+10 
-16 SRGGDKRSIIL
+16 
-27 LLDTPRRPRIRLFA
+27 
-41 LLVAALAVVSLTPL
+41 VAALAVVSLTPL
-55 LVTDRVLITRNR
+55 LITDRVLVGLNR

-83 AIADSIA
+83 AIAELIA
-90 AFYRSTEEQLDTL
+90 TFYRSSEEQLDTL

-109 SQALSGKNPFS
+109 AQALSGKNPFS
-120 TVAASGILPDFV
+120 TAAASGILPDFV

-146 EGHGGAIGPANLPTS
+146 EGHGGAIGPPTLAPA
-161 IDDEFRRGYLDARDG
+161 IDEEFRRGYLEAREG
-176 RRYSGNPVQ
+176 RRYSGNPVR
-185 AAGFPA
+185 APGFPA
-191 SVVVLAEP
+191 SVVALAEP
-199 VMGESGES
+199 VMGESGEN

-212 GLVSWQPMEKQIEEE
+212 GLVSWQPIERQIEDE
-227 ARQEIT
+227 ARQQIAIA
-233 VTLLDHD
+233 LLDRE
-240 GRILIASKNRPKS
+240 GNILLASRNRPAS
-253 RPAGELVGDFRQSPA
+253 RPAGNLVTDYRQSPA

-274 RSGGQTLLGSIVPV
+274 LSGGEALLGSIVPV
-288 DSPDWVVLVERDQRL
+288 ESPDWAVLVERDQAL
-303 AFASVAEMTNQTI
+303 AFASVSEMTNQTLL
-316 FWSLLALGLAIAVGV
+316 WSLIALGLAIAVGI
-331 VMAARLAAP
+331 VMAMRLASP

-358 RVEIRGAAEIADLS
+358 RVEVRGAAEIADLS
-372 SSFNRMSGS
+372 SSFNRMSAS
-381 IERAMTDLQK
+381 IESAMTDLKK

-427 YAVSIAKA
+427 YAVSIARA
-435 MELRPEEIRK
+435 MELPAEEVRK
-445 VKLSALLH
+445 VRLSALLH

-476 EVMKLHPSKGAAIMS
+476 EIMKLHPGKGAAIMS
-491 AIPQLA
+491 AIPQLS
-497 DVVPGMRH
+497 DVVPGMKH

-567 DKRVTDVLLRAYQ
+567 DKRVTDVLRKAHQ
-580 NGDLVPI
+580 SGDLVPI
-587 PADAPAIRT
+587 PAETAVRT

>member
-1 MAGGPRRAA
+1 M
-10 GLTLRS
+10 
-16 SRGGDKRSIIL
+16 
-27 LLDTPRRPRIRLFA
+27 DTSRRPRIGLFA

-55 LVTDRVLITRNR
+55 LITDRVLIGQNR

-76 YTARSAS
+76 YTARSAA
-83 AIADSIA
+83 AIGELIA
-90 AFYRSTEEQLDTL
+90 TFYRSSEEQLDTL

-120 TVAASGILPDFV
+120 TAAASGILPDFV

-146 EGHGGAIGPANLPTS
+146 EGHGGAIGPPNLPPA
-161 IDDEFRRGYLDARDG
+161 IDDEFRRGYLEAREG

-185 AAGFPA
+185 ARGFPA
-191 SVVVLAEP
+191 SVVTLAEP
-199 VMGESGES
+199 VMGESGEN

-212 GLVSWQPMEKQIEEE
+212 GLVSWQPIERQIEDE

-233 VTLLDHD
+233 VTLLDGD
-240 GRILIASKNRPKS
+240 GNILIASKNRPPG
-253 RPAGELVGDFRQSPA
+253 RPRGSLFTDFRQSPARA

-274 RSGGQTLLGSIVPV
+274 RSGGEALLGSIVPV
-288 DSPDWVVLVERDQRL
+288 ESPDWAVLVERNQAL
-303 AFASVAEMTNQTI
+303 AFASVSQMTRQTI
-316 FWSLLALGLAIAVGV
+316 FWSLVALGLAIAVGI
-331 VMAARLAAP
+331 VMAMRLASP

-358 RVEIRGAAEIADLS
+358 RVEVRGAAEIADLS
-372 SSFNRMSGS
+372 SSFNRMSES
-381 IERAMTDLQK
+381 IESAMTDLQK

-427 YAVSIAKA
+427 YAVSIARA
-435 MELRPEEIRK
+435 MELPAEEVRK
-445 VKLSALLH
+445 VRLSALLH

-476 EVMKLHPSKGAAIMS
+476 EIMKQHPSKGAAIMS
-491 AIPQLA
+491 AIPQLS
-497 DVVPGMRH
+497 DVVPGMKH

-518 LKGEEIPLLAR
+518 LKGEAIPLLAR

-548 AMEISYVVNRIQS
+548 AMALSYVVDRIQS

-567 DKRVTDVLLRAYQ
+567 DKRITDVLLKAYQ
-580 NGDLVPI
+580 SGDLVPI
-587 PADAPAIRT
+587 PTETAVRT

>member
-1 MAGGPRRAA
+1 M
-10 GLTLRS
+10 
-16 SRGGDKRSIIL
+16 
-27 LLDTPRRPRIRLFA
+27 
-41 LLVAALAVVSLTPL
+41 VSLTPL
-55 LVTDRVLITRNR
+55 LVTDRVLISQNR

-76 YTARSAS
+76 YTARSA
-83 AIADSIA
+83 AGIADSIS
-90 AFYRSTEEQLDTL
+90 AFYRSSEEQLATL

-120 TVAASGILPDFV
+120 TTAASGILPDFV
-132 KGRTTFL
+132 KGRSTFL
-139 ALRVIDH
+139 ALRVIDQ
-146 EGHGGAIGPANLPTS
+146 EGQGGAIGPPNLPPA
-161 IDDEFRRGYLDARDG
+161 IEQEFRRGYLEGRDG
-176 RRYSGNPVQ
+176 RRYSSNPVQ
-185 AAGFPA
+185 ARGFA
-191 SVVVLAEP
+191 SSVVVIAEP
-199 VMGESGES
+199 VSGESGETI
-207 LGVVE
+207 GVVE
-212 GLVSWQPMEKQIEEE
+212 GLVSWQPIERQIEEE

-233 VTLLDHD
+233 VALLDHE
-240 GRILIASKNRPKS
+240 GNILLASKNRPSS
-253 RPAGELVGDFRQSPA
+253 RPAGNLVADYRQSPA

-274 RSGGQTLLGSIVPV
+274 RSGGEALLGSIVPV
-288 DSPDWVVLVERDQRL
+288 EAPDWAVLVERDQRL
-303 AFASVAEMTNQTI
+303 AFASVDEMTRQTI
-316 FWSLLALGLAIAVGV
+316 FWSLLALALAIGVGV
-331 VMAARLAAP
+331 VVAIRLASP

-346 QAHDIAE
+346 QAHEIAE
-353 GRYGQ
+353 GRYGH
-358 RVEIRGAAEIADLS
+358 RAEVRGAAEIADLS
-372 SSFNRMSGS
+372 SSFNRMSES
-381 IERAMTDLQK
+381 IERAMADLKK

-427 YAVSIAKA
+427 YAVSIARA
-435 MELRPEEIRK
+435 MELPPEEVRK
-445 VKLSALLH
+445 VRLSALLH

-476 EVMKLHPSKGAAIMS
+476 EVMKTHPAKGAAIMS

-497 DVVPGMRH
+497 DVVPGMKH

-548 AMEISYVVNRIQS
+548 AMQITYVINRIQS

-567 DKRVTDVLLRAYQ
+567 DRRITDVLVKAYQ
-580 NGDLVPI
+580 NGDLL
-587 PADAPAIRT
+587 PATADTGSAVRT

>member
-1 MAGGPRRAA
+1 M
-10 GLTLRS
+10 
-16 SRGGDKRSIIL
+16 
-27 LLDTPRRPRIRLFA
+27 RLFA

-55 LVTDRVLITRNR
+55 LITDRVLISQNR

-76 YTARSAS
+76 YTARSAA
-83 AIADSIA
+83 AIAELIA
-90 AFYRSTEEQLDTL
+90 TFYRSSEEQLDTL
-103 ADTMKF
+103 SDTMKF

-120 TVAASGILPDFV
+120 TAAASGILPDFV

-146 EGHGGAIGPANLPTS
+146 EGHGGAIGPANLPPA
-161 IDDEFRRGYLDARDG
+161 IDEEFRRGYLAARDG

-185 AAGFPA
+185 ARGFPA
-191 SVVVLAEP
+191 SVVALAEP
-199 VMGESGES
+199 VMGESGEN

-212 GLVSWQPMEKQIEEE
+212 GLVSWQPIEKQIEDE
-227 ARQEIT
+227 ARQQIT
-233 VTLLDHD
+233 VALLDRE
-240 GRILIASKNRPKS
+240 GNILLSSKNRPPS
-253 RPAGELVGDFRQSPA
+253 RPAGTLVTDYRQSPA

-274 RSGGQTLLGSIVPV
+274 RSNGEALLGSIVPV
-288 DSPDWVVLVERDQRL
+288 ESPDWAVLVERDQAL
-303 AFASVAEMTNQTI
+303 AFASVSQMTSQTLL
-316 FWSLLALGLAIAVGV
+316 WSLIALGLAIAVGI
-331 VMAARLAAP
+331 VMAMRLASP

-358 RVEIRGAAEIADLS
+358 RVEVRGAAEIADLS
-372 SSFNRMSGS
+372 SSFNRMSAS
-381 IERAMTDLQK
+381 IESAMTDLQK

-427 YAVSIAKA
+427 YAVSIARA
-435 MELRPEEIRK
+435 MELPPEEVRK
-445 VKLSALLH
+445 VRLSALLH

-476 EVMKLHPSKGAAIMS
+476 EVMKQHPSKGAAIMS
-491 AIPQLA
+491 AIPQLS
-497 DVVPGMRH
+497 DVVPGMKH

-548 AMEISYVVNRIQS
+548 AMEITYVVNRIQS

-567 DKRVTDVLLRAYQ
+567 DKRITDVLLKAHQ

-587 PADAPAIRT
+587 PVETAVRT

>member
-1 MAGGPRRAA
+1 
-10 GLTLRS
+10 
-16 SRGGDKRSIIL
+16 
-27 LLDTPRRPRIRLFA
+27 LDTSRRPRLRLFA

-55 LVTDRVLITRNR
+55 LITDRVLVGLNR

-83 AIADSIA
+83 AIAELIA
-90 AFYRSTEEQLDTL
+90 TFYRSSEEQLDTL

-109 SQALSGKNPFS
+109 AQALSGKNPFS
-120 TVAASGILPDFV
+120 TAAASGILPDFV

-146 EGHGGAIGPANLPTS
+146 EGHGGAIGPAKLPAVV
-161 IDDEFRRGYLDARDG
+161 DEEFRRGYLEAREG
-176 RRYSGNPVQ
+176 RRYSGNPVR
-185 AAGFPA
+185 APGFPA
-191 SVVVLAEP
+191 SVVALAEP
-199 VMGESGES
+199 VMGESGEN

-212 GLVSWQPMEKQIEEE
+212 GLVSWQPIERQIADE
-227 ARQEIT
+227 ARQQIT
-233 VTLLDHD
+233 IALLDRE
-240 GRILIASKNRPKS
+240 GNILLASRNRPTS
-253 RPAGELVGDFRQSPA
+253 RPAGNLVTDYRQSPA

-274 RSGGQTLLGSIVPV
+274 LSGGEALLGSIVPV
-288 DSPDWVVLVERDQRL
+288 ESPDWAVLVERDQAL
-303 AFASVAEMTNQTI
+303 AFASVSEMTNQTI
-316 FWSLLALGLAIAVGV
+316 LWSLIALGLAIAVGI
-331 VMAARLAAP
+331 VMAMRLASP

-358 RVEIRGAAEIADLS
+358 RVEVRGAAEIADLS
-372 SSFNRMSGS
+372 SSFNRMSAS
-381 IERAMTDLQK
+381 IESAMTDLKK

-427 YAVSIAKA
+427 YAVSIARA
-435 MELRPEEIRK
+435 MELPPEEVRK
-445 VKLSALLH
+445 VRLSALLH

-476 EVMKLHPSKGAAIMS
+476 EVMKQHPSKGAAIMS

-497 DVVPGMRH
+497 DVVPGMKH

-529 IVSVADTFD
+529 IVTVADTFD

-548 AMEISYVVNRIQS
+548 AMEITYVVNRIQS

-567 DKRVTDVLLRAYQ
+567 DKRVTDVLLKAHQ
-580 NGDLVPI
+580 SGELVPI
-587 PADAPAIRT
+587 PAETAVRT

>member
-1 MAGGPRRAA
+1 
-10 GLTLRS
+10 LETS
-16 SRGGDKRSIIL
+16 
-27 LLDTPRRPRIRLFA
+27 RRPRLRLFA

-55 LVTDRVLITRNR
+55 LITDRVLIGQNR

-76 YTARSAS
+76 YTARSAA

-90 AFYRSTEEQLDTL
+90 SFYRSSEEQLDTL

-120 TVAASGILPDFV
+120 TAAASGILPDFV

-146 EGHGGAIGPANLPTS
+146 EGHGGAIGPPDLPPA
-161 IDDEFRRGYLDARDG
+161 IDEEFRRGYLEARDNH
-176 RRYSGNPVQ
+176 RYSGNPVR
-185 AAGFPA
+185 AKGFPA
-191 SVVVLAEP
+191 SVVTLAEP
-199 VMGESGES
+199 VMGESGEN

-212 GLVSWQPMEKQIEEE
+212 GLVSWQPIERQIEDES
-227 ARQEIT
+227 RQEIT
-233 VTLLDHD
+233 VTLLDRE
-240 GRILIASKNRPKS
+240 GQILLASKNRPSS
-253 RPAGELVGDFRQSPA
+253 RPAGSLVVDFRQSPA

-274 RSGGQTLLGSIVPV
+274 RSGGQALLGSIVPV
-288 DSPDWVVLVERDQRL
+288 DAPDWAVLVERDQRL
-303 AFASVAEMTNQTI
+303 AFASVDEMTKQTI
-316 FWSLLALGLAIAVGV
+316 FWSLLALALAIAVGV
-331 VMAARLAAP
+331 FMAVRLASP

-358 RVEIRGAAEIADLS
+358 RVAIRGAAEIADLS
-372 SSFNRMSGS
+372 SSFNRMSES
-381 IERAMTDLQK
+381 IEHAMTDLKK
-391 AARENHELFINSV
+391 AAKENHELFINSV

-427 YAVSIAKA
+427 YAASIARA
-435 MELRPEEIRK
+435 MELPPEEVRK
-445 VKLSALLH
+445 VRLSALLH

-476 EVMKLHPSKGAAIMS
+476 EVMKQHPSKGAAIMS

-497 DVVPGMRH
+497 DVIPGMKY

-518 LKGEEIPLLAR
+518 LKGEEIPMLAR

-548 AMEISYVVNRIQS
+548 AMELSYVVNRIQS

-567 DKRVTDVLLRAYQ
+567 DKRITDVLLKAYQ
-580 NGDLVPI
+580 SGDLVPL
-587 PADAPAIRT
+587 PVETQVRT

>member
-1 MAGGPRRAA
+1 
-10 GLTLRS
+10 
-16 SRGGDKRSIIL
+16 
-27 LLDTPRRPRIRLFA
+27 LDTSRRPRLRLFA

-55 LVTDRVLITRNR
+55 LITDRVLVGLNR

-83 AIADSIA
+83 AIAELIA
-90 AFYRSTEEQLDTL
+90 TFYRSSEEQLDTL

-109 SQALSGKNPFS
+109 AQALSGKNPFS
-120 TVAASGILPDFV
+120 TAAASGILPDFV

-139 ALRVIDH
+139 ALRDIDH
-146 EGHGGAIGPANLPTS
+146 EGHGGAIGPAKLPAVV
-161 IDDEFRRGYLDARDG
+161 DEEFRRGYLEAREG
-176 RRYSGNPVQ
+176 RRYSGNPVR
-185 AAGFPA
+185 APGFPA
-191 SVVVLAEP
+191 SVVALAEP
-199 VMGESGES
+199 VMGESGEN

-212 GLVSWQPMEKQIEEE
+212 GLVSWQPIERQIEDE
-227 ARQEIT
+227 ARQQIAIA
-233 VTLLDHD
+233 LLDRE
-240 GRILIASKNRPKS
+240 GNILLASRNRPAS
-253 RPAGELVGDFRQSPA
+253 RPAGNLVTDYRQSPA

-274 RSGGQTLLGSIVPV
+274 LSGGEALLGSIVPV
-288 DSPDWVVLVERDQRL
+288 ESPDWAVLVERDQAL
-303 AFASVAEMTNQTI
+303 AFASVSEMTNQTI
-316 FWSLLALGLAIAVGV
+316 LWSLIALGLAIAVGI
-331 VMAARLAAP
+331 VMAMRLASP

-358 RVEIRGAAEIADLS
+358 RVEVRGAAEIADLS
-372 SSFNRMSGS
+372 SSFNRMSAS
-381 IERAMTDLQK
+381 IESAMTDLKK

-427 YAVSIAKA
+427 YAVSIARA
-435 MELRPEEIRK
+435 MELPPEEVRK
-445 VKLSALLH
+445 VRLSALLH

-476 EVMKLHPSKGAAIMS
+476 EVMKQHPSKGAAIMS

-497 DVVPGMRH
+497 DVVPGMKH

-548 AMEISYVVNRIQS
+548 AMEITFVVNRIQS

-567 DKRVTDVLLRAYQ
+567 DRRVTDVLLKAHQ
-580 NGDLVPI
+580 SGELVPV
-587 PADAPAIRT
+587 PAETAVRT

>member
-1 MAGGPRRAA
+1 
-10 GLTLRS
+10 
-16 SRGGDKRSIIL
+16 
-27 LLDTPRRPRIRLFA
+27 LDTPLRPRIRLFA

-55 LVTDRVLITRNR
+55 LVTDRVLISKNQ

-76 YTARSAS
+76 YTARSAA
-83 AIADSIA
+83 AIADSISS
-90 AFYRSTEEQLDTL
+90 FYRSSEEQLATL

-120 TVAASGILPDFV
+120 TASSSGILPDFV
-132 KGRTTFL
+132 KGRSTFL
-139 ALRVIDH
+139 ALRVIDR
-146 EGHGGAIGPANLPTS
+146 EGVGGSIGPPNLAPA
-161 IDDEFRRGYLDARDG
+161 IEQEFRRGYLEGRDG
-176 RRYSGNPVQ
+176 RRYSGNPVV
-185 AAGFPA
+185 AKGFPA
-191 SVVVLAEP
+191 AVVVIAEP
-199 VMGESGES
+199 VSGESGENI
-207 LGVVE
+207 GVVE
-212 GLVSWQPMEKQIEEE
+212 GLVSWQPIERQIDEE

-233 VTLLDHD
+233 VTLLDRE
-240 GRILIASKNRPKS
+240 GNILFASRNRPSS
-253 RPAGELVGDFRQSPA
+253 RPAGNLVVDYRQSPQQA

-274 RSGGQTLLGSIVPV
+274 RSGGETLLGSIVPV
-288 DSPDWVVLVERDQRL
+288 DAPDWAVLVERDQRL
-303 AFASVAEMTNQTI
+303 AFASVDEMTRQTI
-316 FWSLLALGLAIAVGV
+316 LWSLFALALAIGVGI
-331 VMAARLAAP
+331 VMAIRLASP

-358 RVEIRGAAEIADLS
+358 RVEVRGAAEIADLS
-372 SSFNRMSGS
+372 SSFNRMSES
-381 IERAMTDLQK
+381 IDRAMGDLQK

-427 YAVSIAKA
+427 YAVSIARA
-435 MELRPEEIRK
+435 MELPPEEVRK
-445 VKLSALLH
+445 VRLSALLH

-476 EVMKLHPSKGAAIMS
+476 EVMKTHPVKGAAIMS
-491 AIPQLA
+491 AIPQLS
-497 DVVPGMRH
+497 DVVPGMKH
-505 HHEKWEGGGYPDG
+505 HHEKWEGGGYPDD

-548 AMEISYVVNRIQS
+548 AMEISYVIQRIQS

-567 DKRVTDVLLRAYQ
+567 DKRITDVLVKAYK
-580 NGDLVPI
+580 NGDLLPST
-587 PADAPAIRT
+587 ADTGASVRT

>member
-1 MAGGPRRAA
+1 MDAP
-10 GLTLRS
+10 L
-16 SRGGDKRSIIL
+16 
-27 LLDTPRRPRIRLFA
+27 RPRIRLFA

-55 LVTDRVLITRNR
+55 LVTDRVLISQNR
-67 ESLETMEKK
+67 DSLETMEKK
-76 YTARSAS
+76 YTARSAA
-83 AIADSIA
+83 AIADAITS
-90 AFYRSTEEQLDTL
+90 FYRSSEEQLETL

-120 TVAASGILPDFV
+120 TAAASGILPDFV
-132 KGRTTFL
+132 KGRSTFL
-139 ALRVIDH
+139 ALRVIDQ
-146 EGHGGAIGPANLPTS
+146 EGEGGAIGPRNLPPAVEQ
-161 IDDEFRRGYLDARDG
+161 EFRRGYLEGRDG

-185 AAGFPA
+185 APGFSSP
-191 SVVVLAEP
+191 VVVIAEP
-199 VMGESGES
+199 VSGES
-207 LGVVE
+207 AENIGVVE
-212 GLVSWQPMEKQIEEE
+212 GLVSWQPIQRQIEEE
-227 ARQEIT
+227 SRQEIT
-233 VTLLDHD
+233 VALLDHD
-240 GRILIASKNRPKS
+240 GNILLASKNRPAT
-253 RPAGELVGDFRQSPA
+253 RPAGSLFADFRQSPSRV

-274 RSGGQTLLGSIVPV
+274 RSGGQAVLGSIVPV
-288 DSPDWVVLVERDQRL
+288 EAPDWAVLVERDQRL
-303 AFASVAEMTNQTI
+303 AFSSVAEMTRQTLL
-316 FWSLLALGLAIAVGV
+316 WSLFALALAIGVGV
-331 VMAARLAAP
+331 VMAIRLASP

-358 RVEIRGAAEIADLS
+358 RVEVRGAAEIADLS
-372 SSFNRMSGS
+372 SSFNRMSES
-381 IERAMTDLQK
+381 IDRAMTDLKK
-391 AARENHELFINSV
+391 AAKENHELFINSV

-427 YAVSIAKA
+427 YAVSIARA
-435 MELRPEEIRK
+435 MELRPEEVRK
-445 VKLSALLH
+445 VRLSALLH

-476 EVMKLHPSKGAAIMS
+476 EVMKTHPAKGAAIMS

-497 DVVPGMRH
+497 DVVPGMKH

-548 AMEISYVVNRIQS
+548 AMEISFVISRIQT
-561 LAGTRF
+561 LAGTRV
-567 DKRVTDVLLRAYQ
+567 DKRITDVLVKAWK
-580 NGDLVPI
+580 NGDLLPSA
-587 PADAPAIRT
+587 ADTGSAVRT

>member
-1 MAGGPRRAA
+1 M
-10 GLTLRS
+10 
-16 SRGGDKRSIIL
+16 
-27 LLDTPRRPRIRLFA
+27 
-41 LLVAALAVVSLTPL
+41 AALAVVSLTPL
-55 LVTDRVLITRNR
+55 LITDRVLVGLNR

-83 AIADSIA
+83 AIAELIA
-90 AFYRSTEEQLDTL
+90 TFYRSSEEQLDTL

-109 SQALSGKNPFS
+109 AQALSGKNPFS
-120 TVAASGILPDFV
+120 TAAASGILPDFV

-146 EGHGGAIGPANLPTS
+146 EGHGGAIGPPKLPAVV
-161 IDDEFRRGYLDARDG
+161 DEEFRRGYLEAREG
-176 RRYSGNPVQ
+176 RRYSGNPVR
-185 AAGFPA
+185 APGFPA
-191 SVVVLAEP
+191 SVVTLAEP
-199 VMGESGES
+199 VMGESGEN

-212 GLVSWQPMEKQIEEE
+212 GLVSWQPIERQIEDE
-227 ARQEIT
+227 ARQQIT
-233 VTLLDHD
+233 IALLDRE
-240 GRILIASKNRPKS
+240 GNILLASRNRPAS
-253 RPAGELVGDFRQSPA
+253 RPAGNLVTDYRQSPA

-274 RSGGQTLLGSIVPV
+274 LSGGEALLGSIVPV
-288 DSPDWVVLVERDQRL
+288 ESPDWAVLVERDQAL
-303 AFASVAEMTNQTI
+303 AFASVSEMTNQTI
-316 FWSLLALGLAIAVGV
+316 LWSLIALGLAIAVGI
-331 VMAARLAAP
+331 VMAMRLASP

-358 RVEIRGAAEIADLS
+358 RVEVRGAAEIADLS
-372 SSFNRMSGS
+372 SSFNRMSAS
-381 IERAMTDLQK
+381 IESAMTDLKK

-427 YAVSIAKA
+427 YAVSIARA
-435 MELRPEEIRK
+435 MELPPEEVRK
-445 VKLSALLH
+445 VRLSALLH

-476 EVMKLHPSKGAAIMS
+476 EVMKQHPSKGAAIMS

-497 DVVPGMRH
+497 DVVPGMKH

-548 AMEISYVVNRIQS
+548 AMEITYVVNRIQS

-567 DKRVTDVLLRAYQ
+567 DRRVTDVLLKAHQ
-580 NGDLVPI
+580 SGELVPI
-587 PADAPAIRT
+587 PAETAVRT

>member
-1 MAGGPRRAA
+1 V
-10 GLTLRS
+10 
-16 SRGGDKRSIIL
+16 
-27 LLDTPRRPRIRLFA
+27 RLFA

-55 LVTDRVLITRNR
+55 LITDRVLISQNR

-76 YTARSAS
+76 YTARSAA
-83 AIADSIA
+83 AIAELIA
-90 AFYRSTEEQLDTL
+90 TFYRSSEEQLDTL

-120 TVAASGILPDFV
+120 TAAASGILPDFV

-146 EGHGGAIGPANLPTS
+146 EGHGGAIGPANLPPP
-161 IDDEFRRGYLDARDG
+161 IDEEFRRGYLAARDG

-185 AAGFPA
+185 APGFPA
-191 SVVVLAEP
+191 SVVALAEP
-199 VMGESGES
+199 VMGESGEN

-212 GLVSWQPMEKQIEEE
+212 GLVSWQPIEKQIEDE
-227 ARQEIT
+227 ARQQIT
-233 VTLLDHD
+233 VALLDRE
-240 GRILIASKNRPKS
+240 GNILLSSKNRPSS
-253 RPAGELVGDFRQSPA
+253 RPAGTLVTDYRQSPA

-274 RSGGQTLLGSIVPV
+274 RSNGEALLGSIVPV
-288 DSPDWVVLVERDQRL
+288 ESPDWAVLVERDQAL
-303 AFASVAEMTNQTI
+303 AFASVSQMTSQTLL
-316 FWSLLALGLAIAVGV
+316 WSLIALGLAIAVGI
-331 VMAARLAAP
+331 VMAMRLASP

-358 RVEIRGAAEIADLS
+358 RVEVRGAAEIADLS
-372 SSFNRMSGS
+372 SSFNRMSAS
-381 IERAMTDLQK
+381 IESAMTDLKK

-427 YAVSIAKA
+427 YAVSIARA
-435 MELRPEEIRK
+435 MELPPEEVRK
-445 VKLSALLH
+445 VRLSALLH

-476 EVMKLHPSKGAAIMS
+476 EVMKQHPSKGAAIMS
-491 AIPQLA
+491 AIPQLS
-497 DVVPGMRH
+497 DVVPGMKH

-548 AMEISYVVNRIQS
+548 AMEITYVVNRIQS

-567 DKRVTDVLLRAYQ
+567 DKRITDVLLKAHQ

-587 PADAPAIRT
+587 PAETAVRT

>member
-1 MAGGPRRAA
+1 
-10 GLTLRS
+10 
-16 SRGGDKRSIIL
+16 
-27 LLDTPRRPRIRLFA
+27 
-41 LLVAALAVVSLTPL
+41 VVSLTPL
-55 LVTDRVLITRNR
+55 LVTDRVLISQNR

-76 YTARSAS
+76 YTARSA
-83 AIADSIA
+83 AGIADSIS
-90 AFYRSTEEQLDTL
+90 AFYRSSEEQLATL

-120 TVAASGILPDFV
+120 TTAASGILPDFV
-132 KGRTTFL
+132 KGRSTFL
-139 ALRVIDH
+139 ALRVIDQ
-146 EGHGGAIGPANLPTS
+146 EGQGGAIGPPNLPPA
-161 IDDEFRRGYLDARDG
+161 IEQEFRRGYLEGRDG
-176 RRYSGNPVQ
+176 RRYSSNPVQ
-185 AAGFPA
+185 ARGFA
-191 SVVVLAEP
+191 SSVVVIAEP
-199 VMGESGES
+199 VSGESGETI
-207 LGVVE
+207 GVVE
-212 GLVSWQPMEKQIEEE
+212 GLVSWQPIERQIEEE

-233 VTLLDHD
+233 VALLDHE
-240 GRILIASKNRPKS
+240 GNILLASKNRPAS
-253 RPAGELVGDFRQSPA
+253 RPAGNLVADYRQSPA

-274 RSGGQTLLGSIVPV
+274 RSGGEALLGSIVPV
-288 DSPDWVVLVERDQRL
+288 EAPDWAVLVERDQRL
-303 AFASVAEMTNQTI
+303 AFASVDEMTRQTI
-316 FWSLLALGLAIAVGV
+316 FWSLLALALAIGVGV
-331 VMAARLAAP
+331 VVAIRLASP

-346 QAHDIAE
+346 QAHEIAE
-353 GRYGQ
+353 GRYGH
-358 RVEIRGAAEIADLS
+358 RAEVRGAAEIADLS
-372 SSFNRMSGS
+372 SSFNRMSES
-381 IERAMTDLQK
+381 IERAMADLKK

-427 YAVSIAKA
+427 YAVSIARA
-435 MELRPEEIRK
+435 MELPPEEVRK
-445 VKLSALLH
+445 VRLSALLH

-476 EVMKLHPSKGAAIMS
+476 EVMKTHPAKGAAIMS

-497 DVVPGMRH
+497 DVVPGMKH

-548 AMEISYVVNRIQS
+548 AMQITYVINRIQS

-567 DKRVTDVLLRAYQ
+567 DRRITDVLVKAYQ
-580 NGDLVPI
+580 NGDLL
-587 PADAPAIRT
+587 PATADTGSAVRT